1 MSAYWYE
8 RRTVYGEIFLKTGA
22 EVQTFISLKEQCLHL
37 ESEFIWNPPPST
49 RTVTELGS

>member
-37 ESEFIWNPPPST
+37 EPEDSPPLST
-49 RTVTELGS
+49 RAVNELGS